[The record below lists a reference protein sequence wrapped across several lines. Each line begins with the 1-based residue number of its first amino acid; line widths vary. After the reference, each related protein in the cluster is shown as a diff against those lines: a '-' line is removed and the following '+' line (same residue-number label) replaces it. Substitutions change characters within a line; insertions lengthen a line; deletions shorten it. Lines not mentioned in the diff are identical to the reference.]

1 MRGCRTVP
9 CPAEQDEA
17 TLTLRR
23 FRQLRETQSRCLKI
37 PETQETTRPIYQT
50 GEHYMYSQ
58 I

>member
-17 TLTLRR
+17 TLTFRR
-23 FRQLRETQSRCLKI
+23 FRQLREMQSRCLKI
-37 PETQETTRPIYQT
+37 PETQETTLPIYQI